1 MPGHHRIILLLKQL
15 LPDELTKLI
24 TYMYI
29 IIPSRK
35 LKAGQIV
42 IDLGFGHVDRCFS
55 NYECR
60 TFLFGIYTYSYHVT
74 IYRKLLISNPSMTET
89 RAERIIKSC
98 SDVLN
103 SMGNNARIVCFCKK
117 LGVSFPCQTCAPLAK
132 CCLIPF
138 CNNLTINTFPILCK
152 YALGAWSIPETS
164 LLAARKL
171 LWSLEGEASEYGA
184 ATTIAAIELA
194 KNRAPEFKRI
204 IAVITGANSGEPLT

>member
-1 MPGHHRIILLLKQL
+1 
-15 LPDELTKLI
+15 
-24 TYMYI
+24 MYI

-138 CNNLTINTFPILCK
+138 CNNLTINTFPILCTDHLRCDK
-152 YALGAWSIPETS
+152 C
-164 LLAARKL
+164 
-171 LWSLEGEASEYGA
+171 
-184 ATTIAAIELA
+184 
-194 KNRAPEFKRI
+194 KNRYVYSANYVDQQGYLLKCCNSCRTFVCPYESWDI
-204 IAVITGANSGEPLT
+204 LVINLIHQILNPNYINVA